1 LRNFGKASMNCP
13 KCNSTNVVV
22 AGQMTWC
29 QECLHA
35 FQPSEAVS
43 AAPASAPKISAP
55 APPLAKCPVCSHQ
68 VSSQAVSCPSCGQPL
83 RAAPSPSPAGTDGV
97 STVAKVVKS
106 LLWTAII
113 YFVLYLLIKTVGFAA
128 MDAYVHSGTK

>member
-1 LRNFGKASMNCP
+1 MNCP
-13 KCNSTNVVV
+13 KCNSVKVVQ
-22 AGQMTWC
+22 ANGGTWC
-29 QECLHA
+29 QDCSHA
-35 FQPSEAVS
+35 FAAAE
-43 AAPASAPKISAP
+43 AAPAAPKP
-55 APPLAKCPVCSHQ
+55 APESNATVPQLAKCPVCAHQ

-83 RAAPSPSPAGTDGV
+83 RAALSPGPAGADGV
-97 STVAKVVKS
+97 NMAAKVVKG